1 MYKSVKN
8 IIIGGGP
15 AGLQLGYYMQNAEEE
30 YVILE
35 RNEMAG
41 SFFNVYPHSGK
52 LISINKKYTGK
63 DDPEFNLRHDWNSLL
78 SEEGPRFTSYSD
90 EYYPDHSDLV
100 KYLNDFAV
108 SNKLNILYRTTVTK
122 VNKVEAG
129 YEVILESGIKY
140 ICEKLIVATGL
151 SKPVIP
157 KFNIHVK
164 DKIRHYAEYEKDYFK
179 KKENLDKFNNK
190 TLFIFGNGNSA
201 FELGNILKSHC
212 SSIIIQGRSTK
223 NWASSTHYT
232 GDLRAVYTP
241 MLETFLLKSQNA
253 IIGPNVGV
261 FDEKKY
267 IDQEVAGGKYT
278 ITMRCS
284 KNACLTQHP
293 YMPDHEEVTSA
304 DHVIFC
310 TGWKFDNSIFNFPIN
325 MNDTAKYPLVYPNFQ
340 SNNNDNL
347 YFIGSL
353 MHSFD
358 FKKSSGGFIHGF
370 RYLIK
375 HFFNMN
381 YDDDFDSAAFNLA
394 KPDDMEI
401 LVDHILH
408 KLNNSSAMY
417 QMFSQMGDF
426 ICYNVAKKKAIY
438 YNDVS
443 IRYMHHT
450 MFNSIDYLF
459 FMITLEYG
467 EPEFDLQKLGL
478 KRSTVGK
485 ESHAKLLH
493 PVIRV
498 YKDATP
504 GRKMLIDEIHFDED
518 LTASFTLEHLYK
530 NKLTRTLKMFFS

>member
-1 MYKSVKN
+1 MYTSVKN

-78 SEEGPRFTSYSD
+78 SDEGPRFTSYSD

-108 SNKLNILYRTTVTK
+108 SNKLNILYKTTVTK
-122 VNKVEAG
+122 VNKIEAG
-129 YEVILESGIKY
+129 YELVLEGGKKY

-157 KFNIHVK
+157 KINIHVK
-164 DKIRHYAEYEKDYFK
+164 DRIRHYSEYEKDYFK
-179 KKENLDKFNNK
+179 KKENLDKFRNK
-190 TLFIFGNGNSA
+190 KLFIFGNGNSA
-201 FELGNILKSHC
+201 FELGNLLKSYC
-212 SSIIIQGRSTK
+212 SSIIIQGRSGK
-223 NWASSTHYT
+223 SWASSTHYT
-232 GDLRAVYTP
+232 GDLRAVYMP

-253 IIGPNVGV
+253 VIGTTPGI
-261 FDEKKY
+261 FDEVKY
-267 IDQEVAGGKYT
+267 IDQETKGEPYVLT
-278 ITMRCS
+278 RRCENKS
-284 KNACLTQHP
+284 CIVKHP
-293 YMPDHEEVTSA
+293 YIPEHEEVTTA
-304 DHVIFC
+304 DHIIFC
-310 TGWKFDNSIFNFPIN
+310 TGWKFDNSIFNFGIE
-325 MNDTAKYPLVYPNFQ
+325 MDDKAKYPSVFPNFQ
-340 SNNNDNL
+340 SRNNKNL

-358 FKKSSGGFIHGF
+358 YKKSSGGFIHGF

-394 KPDDMEI
+394 KPDDITI
-401 LVDHILH
+401 LSDHILH

-417 QMFSQMGDF
+417 QMYGEMGDL

-443 IRYMHHT
+443 IRYMYHT
-450 MFNSIDYLF
+450 MFSSQDYIF

-467 EPEFDLQKLGL
+467 EPEFNMDKLGQ
-478 KRSTVGK
+478 KVSSIGK

-498 YKDATP
+498 YREIAKGVKT
-504 GRKMLIDEIHFDED
+504 KIDEIHFDED
-518 LTASFTLEHLYK
+518 LTASFVLEHFYK
-530 NKLTRTLKMFFS
+530 DKLIRALKMYFS